1 MKLLYDFF
9 PVILFFAAYKLY
21 DIYVATAVAIV
32 AAFIQVGGV
41 WLKHRRFETMH
52 LVTLA
57 LIVILGGATLA
68 LHDPVFIKWKPT
80 LVNWLFG
87 LAFLGSHFVGDK
99 TIVER
104 MMGKQV
110 ELPGMVWWRLNLAW
124 VVFFAFS
131 GLANLYVAYNF
142 DEPTWVNFKL
152 FGMLGL
158 TFAFIILQAF
168 YISRH
173 MKPENGQDSA

>member
-1 MKLLYDFF
+1 
-9 PVILFFAAYKLY
+9 
-21 DIYVATAVAIV
+21 
-32 AAFIQVGGV
+32 
-41 WLKHRRFETMH
+41 
-52 LVTLA
+52 
-57 LIVILGGATLA
+57 
-68 LHDPVFIKWKPT
+68 
-80 LVNWLFG
+80 
-87 LAFLGSHFVGDK
+87 
-99 TIVER
+99 
-104 MMGKQV
+104 MGKQV

-142 DEPTWVNFKL
+142 DEATWVNFKL
-152 FGMLGL
+152 FGMMGL